1 MHLKVTIKEISDTA
15 ATLRFEDGE
24 TVLWPVSKLPKE
36 IKVQDIL
43 NIRINDDGN
52 AQEPEQ
58 LAKDLLN
65 EILNIE

>member
-1 MHLKVTIKEISDTA
+1 MHLKVTIKEISDSHA
-15 ATLRFEDGE
+15 ILKFEDGG
-24 TVLWPVSKLPKE
+24 TISWPINKLPKE